1 MVDVIRKISISKPP
15 ASLDMYKSLY
25 MMDYRPYND
34 HKPPIENHKQ
44 MIKLAEAQLKAK
56 EMARPSKSQLPM
68 MYKEDPISQRK
79 ETAEGPRTQAAVRSD
94 GKLEMGHTDCSF
106 GPESFQEVQEE
117 QRKYFNTVLPNAE
130 CYLSK
135 CYPHPEQT
143 AAHEDKME
151 RTQMPTMPER
161 EASSPSPFYPQP
173 PVTTEQG
180 PGKDDQEGPEFSK
193 RRQSQT
199 WDSYQQFILETC
211 RARQTK
217 AQQNR
222 SMVLGSSVFG
232 KDGSNSDG
240 ASTYSTDYKYW
251 SRVHNGRCKAQR
263 NFSKIVLEDGH
274 FNQSPWVSEYKDS
287 YSIFLQKLNWP
298 SHHAMSALCSAVKPI
313 THLSHGL
320 ASHKPIPVNTVF

>member
-1 MVDVIRKISISKPP
+1 
-15 ASLDMYKSLY
+15 MYKSSY

-34 HKPPIENHKQ
+34 YNPPIENHTQK
-44 MIKLAEAQLKAK
+44 ITLAEAQLKAK
-56 EMARPSKSQLPM
+56 EFAQPSKSQPPV
-68 MYKEDPISQRK
+68 MYREDPVSQRK
-79 ETAEGPRTQAAVRSD
+79 ETAEGPHSPAAVSTD
-94 GKLEMGHTDCSF
+94 DKLEMGHTGCSF

-130 CYLSK
+130 SYLSK
-135 CYPHPEQT
+135 CYPRLEQT
-143 AAHEDKME
+143 AAQEDKTE
-151 RTQMPTMPER
+151 STQMPAMPER
-161 EASSPSPFYPQP
+161 GASSPSPFYPQP
-173 PVTTEQG
+173 SATTEQC
-180 PGKDDQEGPEFSK
+180 PGKDDQEGPVFYK

-232 KDGSNSDG
+232 KDCSNTEG
-240 ASTYSTDYKYW
+240 ASTYSTDYKCW
-251 SRVHNGRCKAQR
+251 SGVHNGRCKAQR

-298 SHHAMSALCSAVKPI
+298 SHSAMSALCSAVKPI

>member
-1 MVDVIRKISISKPP
+1 MVDVIRKLSISKPP
-15 ASLDMYKSLY
+15 ASLDMYKSSY

-34 HKPPIENHKQ
+34 YNPPIENHTQK
-44 MIKLAEAQLKAK
+44 ITLAEAQLKAK
-56 EMARPSKSQLPM
+56 EFAQPSKSQPPV
-68 MYKEDPISQRK
+68 MYKEDPVSQRK
-79 ETAEGPRTQAAVRSD
+79 ETAEGPHSPAAVSSD
-94 GKLEMGHTDCSF
+94 DKLEMGHTGCSF

-130 CYLSK
+130 SYLSK
-135 CYPHPEQT
+135 CYPRLEQT
-143 AAHEDKME
+143 AAQEDKTE
-151 RTQMPTMPER
+151 RTQMPAMPER
-161 EASSPSPFYPQP
+161 GASSPSPFYPQP
-173 PVTTEQG
+173 SATTEHC
-180 PGKDDQEGPEFSK
+180 PGKDDQEGPVFYK

-232 KDGSNSDG
+232 KDCSNSEG
-240 ASTYSTDYKYW
+240 ASTYSTDYKCW
-251 SRVHNGRCKAQR
+251 SGVHNGRCKAQR

-298 SHHAMSALCSAVKPI
+298 SHSAMSALCSAVKPI
-313 THLSHGL
+313 THLSHGM

>member
-15 ASLDMYKSLY
+15 ASLDMYKSSY

-34 HKPPIENHKQ
+34 YNPPIENPTQK
-44 MIKLAEAQLKAK
+44 ITLAEAQLKAK
-56 EMARPSKSQLPM
+56 EFAQPSKSQPPV
-68 MYKEDPISQRK
+68 MYMEDPVSQRK
-79 ETAEGPRTQAAVRSD
+79 ETAEGPCSQAAVSSD
-94 GKLEMGHTDCSF
+94 DRLEMDHKGCSF

-130 CYLSK
+130 SYLSK

-143 AAHEDKME
+143 AAQEDKTE
-151 RTQMPTMPER
+151 RMQMPAMTER
-161 EASSPSPFYPQP
+161 GASSPSPFYPQP
-173 PVTTEQG
+173 SATTELR
-180 PGKDDQEGPEFSK
+180 PGKDDQEGPVFYK
-193 RRQSQT
+193 RRPSQT

-232 KDGSNSDG
+232 KDCSNSDG
-240 ASTYSTDYKYW
+240 TSTYSTDYKFW
-251 SRVHNGRCKAQR
+251 SGVHNGRCKAQR

-298 SHHAMSALCSAVKPI
+298 SHSAMSALCSAVKPI